1 MPHKAPQNFVHAI
14 GAVKSKDVDFM
25 QESNVILQLRNVTK
39 KFGDFVAIRDVDL
52 DIYDGEFLT
61 IVGPSGSGKT
71 TMIRLLVGMDKP
83 TEGDIHLK
91 NIRINDVPAN
101 KRPTCMVFQSLALF
115 PHRTVGQ
122 NIEFPLKIRGAD
134 SNSRKDRAMDLIR
147 LLQLPENYYSKNVMK
162 CSGGERQRVALA
174 RALAFDP
181 EILFFDEPLSSIDF
195 RLRKTLEK
203 ELKDI
208 HRRTGKTFVYI
219 THSLEEAMVMSD
231 RIAVLRQGEFVQIGS
246 PDDIYNQPKNQF
258 VSEFM
263 GEVNVFPVEVRE
275 DGSLHCSEVDAVFAC
290 PLPHQ
295 VPGSRGSL
303 VVRPEAIRF
312 LEPGEQC
319 SSSLEGAVFNE
330 YSLGS
335 RMQYNVQVADKMI
348 TIEKLREQRYGGDFD
363 RSVSIGWDIEDSV
376 LLDITD

>member
-1 MPHKAPQNFVHAI
+1 
-14 GAVKSKDVDFM
+14 
-25 QESNVILQLRNVTK
+25 
-39 KFGDFVAIRDVDL
+39 
-52 DIYDGEFLT
+52 
-61 IVGPSGSGKT
+61 
-71 TMIRLLVGMDKP
+71 
-83 TEGDIHLK
+83 
-91 NIRINDVPAN
+91 
-101 KRPTCMVFQSLALF
+101 
-115 PHRTVGQ
+115 
-122 NIEFPLKIRGAD
+122 
-134 SNSRKDRAMDLIR
+134 MDLIR

-263 GEVNVFPVEVRE
+263 GEVNVFPVEVRK
-275 DGSLHCSEVDAVFAC
+275 DGQLHCCLLYTSPSPRD
-290 PLPHQ
+290 
-295 VPGSRGSL
+295 RG
-303 VVRPEAIRF
+303 
-312 LEPGEQC
+312 
-319 SSSLEGAVFNE
+319 
-330 YSLGS
+330 
-335 RMQYNVQVADKMI
+335 
-348 TIEKLREQRYGGDFD
+348 
-363 RSVSIGWDIEDSV
+363 
-376 LLDITD
+376 